1 MKKCS
6 KCKLEKDLSEF
17 NKNKGKAD
25 GYNSFCRV
33 CHGEHNRTYYSLNSE
48 KQRKQ
53 IKEAQ
58 AIRIRANYQ
67 KLWGILSKAV
77 CTDCANSDPRVLEFD
92 HLPGHEKLHE
102 ISKLLSGGYSWAT
115 IEDEIKKC
123 EVVCANC
130 HRIRTIERAGTYRSL
145 VFAG

>member
-6 KCKLEKDLSEF
+6 KCKLEKAIAEF

-33 CHGEHNRTYYSLNSE
+33 CHGEHNRAYYALNSE
-48 KQRKQ
+48 KQKKQ
-53 IKEAQ
+53 IAAAQ
-58 AIRIRANYQ
+58 ARRVKDNYQ
-67 KLWGILSKAV
+67 RMWALLNQLS
-77 CTDCANSDPRVLEFD
+77 CTDCSTRDARVLEFD
-92 HLPGHEKLHE
+92 HLPEHEKRMN
-102 ISKLLSGGYSWAT
+102 ISELLTGGYGWSSV
-115 IEDEIKKC
+115 EEEIKKC

-145 VFAG
+145 AFTG